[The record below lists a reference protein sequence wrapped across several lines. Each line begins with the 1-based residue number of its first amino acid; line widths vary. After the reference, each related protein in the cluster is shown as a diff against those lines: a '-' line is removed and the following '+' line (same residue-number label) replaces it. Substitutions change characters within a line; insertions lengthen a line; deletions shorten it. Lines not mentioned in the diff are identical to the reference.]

1 VEEAKRLNAN
11 TIDTAHIL
19 LALLKEDLAQ
29 RGTIG
34 AVSKV
39 VDRGCSMLQHVAPQ
53 DNGNAVK
60 ILEKLGVDPSKM
72 PDEIIK
78 DSVEFSRGSSK
89 SKAVCSLLVVGRFSE
104 TSCQDMSSMCSQTV
118 LGDCEPEL

>member
-1 VEEAKRLNAN
+1 MEEAKRLNAN

-19 LALLKEDLAQ
+19 LALLKE
-29 RGTIG
+29 
-34 AVSKV
+34 
-39 VDRGCSMLQHVAPQ
+39 

-78 DSVEFSRGSSK
+78 DSVFLLLQPLPPKDSG
-89 SKAVCSLLVVGRFSE
+89 SLLIVTRCGQILRKI
-104 TSCQDMSSMCSQTV
+104 MSSMCSQTL
-118 LGDCEPEL
+118 LGDCEPAL

>member
-1 VEEAKRLNAN
+1 MVAAC
-11 TIDTAHIL
+11 
-19 LALLKEDLAQ
+19 
-29 RGTIG
+29 
-34 AVSKV
+34 
-39 VDRGCSMLQHVAPQ
+39 CSMLQHVAPQ

>member
-1 VEEAKRLNAN
+1 MEEAKKLNAN

-19 LALLKEDLAQ
+19 LALLKE
-29 RGTIG
+29 
-34 AVSKV
+34 
-39 VDRGCSMLQHVAPQ
+39 

-78 DSVEFSRGSSK
+78 DS
-89 SKAVCSLLVVGRFSE
+89 L
-104 TSCQDMSSMCSQTV
+104 
-118 LGDCEPEL
+118 EL